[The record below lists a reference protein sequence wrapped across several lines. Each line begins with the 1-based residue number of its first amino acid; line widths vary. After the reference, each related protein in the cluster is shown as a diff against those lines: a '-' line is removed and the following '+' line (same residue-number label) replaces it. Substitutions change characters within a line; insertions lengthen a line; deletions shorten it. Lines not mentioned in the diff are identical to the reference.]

1 MVEDVKSDDWSL
13 STICWYAIFVWFGA
27 SLFSQ
32 SVYLAIYGIPY
43 DANIMLDSIGKFAWI
58 IIGIEVVV
66 WITLVAMM
74 SLKISDRFGFS
85 LQKSSPNEPILPN
98 N

>member
-43 DANIMLDSIGKFAWI
+43 DANIMLDSIGKLAWI

>member
-1 MVEDVKSDDWSL
+1 MEGENPVEDWPL

-32 SVYLAIYGIPY
+32 SLYMAIYGMPY
-43 DANIMLDSIGKFAWI
+43 DAYIMLNSIGKFAYVI
-58 IIGIEVVV
+58 IAIEVVV
-66 WITLVAMM
+66 WITLSVLMT
-74 SLKISDRFGFS
+74 LKLSDRFGFS
-85 LQKSSPNEPILPN
+85 HQKSSPNEPILPN

>member
-1 MVEDVKSDDWSL
+1 MVEDVKLDDWSL